1 MDLSSI
7 EVLATLEERV
17 APKHTALLIVDMQ
30 NDYCSPGGASD
41 RNNRDLSQIKAM
53 VPSML
58 DLIAVARQIGVPLI
72 FTKYTVG
79 PGTAGLS
86 GPEILRRGMNFAG
99 LDSTVRGT
107 WGHDLIAD
115 IPCKEDDLVIEKRRL
130 SAFTGTDLDLV
141 LGSAGVKTL
150 VIGGVVTQ
158 GCVESTVREAANAD
172 YYVAVARDCVAST
185 DAQAHKTAL
194 RSMATVLRYTD
205 AVVDSARI
213 RSIWAEQAVPA
224 GRGGLA

>member
-1 MDLSSI
+1 MDLSAI
-7 EVLATLEERV
+7 EVLVTLEERV
-17 APKHTALLIVDMQ
+17 APRHTALLIVDMQ

-41 RNNRDLSQIKAM
+41 RNKRDLSQIQTILPAM
-53 VPSML
+53 R
-58 DLIAVARQIGVPLI
+58 DLTASARNVGVPLI

-99 LDSTVRGT
+99 LDSTIRGT

-115 IPCKEDDLVIEKRRL
+115 IPCEESDLVIEKRRL

-141 LGSAGVKTL
+141 LRSIGVKTL
-150 VIGGVVTQ
+150 VVGGVVTQ

-185 DAQAHKTAL
+185 DEQAHETAL
-194 RSMATVLRYTD
+194 RSMATVLRYAD

-213 RSIWAEQAVPA
+213 RAAWAERAAPA
-224 GRGGLA
+224 GKGGPT